1 VSASC
6 LSSAKAIGFIVKIA
20 IESVDQIF
28 LGTDIT
34 VQAAV
39 LSLWRGDIIIRG
51 LTVQNPPGRSWQT
64 DCLLNIDVVAV
75 KLDLCRIIRSLGKDI
90 RIREIIINGVSLSF
104 ELGAKRA
111 PSNIGVLL
119 EYIEGPKK
127 DEETADLP
135 ATPAAPEPKAE
146 DGQKQETGCLKGFK
160 KSKDKAAK
168 TPSEPAPDEKEKEN
182 DAGSKLNLVV
192 GKILLKNIFAHVVHP
207 NMGDLA
213 RVDVGELRIENFSDE
228 SAGRKVSDIILF
240 VLKTLLKTVMS
251 NTDIIK
257 TALQQGTSH
266 VIQSVKG
273 GCHDCGS
280 SLCRRCGCGSGLRA
294 AASSTGG
301 TGRSGGQRPATAGEH
316 TANPARAG

>member
-1 VSASC
+1 
-6 LSSAKAIGFIVKIA
+6 
-20 IESVDQIF
+20 
-28 LGTDIT
+28 
-34 VQAAV
+34 
-39 LSLWRGDIIIRG
+39 
-51 LTVQNPPGRSWQT
+51 
-64 DCLLNIDVVAV
+64 
-75 KLDLCRIIRSLGKDI
+75 
-90 RIREIIINGVSLSF
+90 
-104 ELGAKRA
+104 
-111 PSNIGVLL
+111 
-119 EYIEGPKK
+119 
-127 DEETADLP
+127 
-135 ATPAAPEPKAE
+135 
-146 DGQKQETGCLKGFK
+146 
-160 KSKDKAAK
+160 
-168 TPSEPAPDEKEKEN
+168 
-182 DAGSKLNLVV
+182 
-192 GKILLKNIFAHVVHP
+192 
-207 NMGDLA
+207 MGDLA